1 MIDEGLR
8 LVDAAARKGVLV
20 RLLGGVAVY
29 LQSPSGGPLLPRSIN
44 DIDLVTKRGARTAVT
59 AVLLASGYS
68 PDQMFNALH
77 GSRRLLFYDDARG
90 RKLDV
95 FLGEFSM
102 CHQVPIADR
111 LDREAL
117 TIPLA
122 ELLVTKLQVVE
133 LTERDQRDIYNLVFH
148 NEVTDGSARGIEAD
162 YVAELCARD
171 WGLWRTAKE
180 TIVRCK
186 KNLPDYG
193 LEPAEADLIVE
204 RLDLLWARIEAKP
217 KTGKWRLRS
226 RVGDRMRWYDEP
238 EEHAG
243 GTQET

>member
-8 LVDAAARKGVLV
+8 LVDAAAKKGVLV

-29 LQSPSGGPLLPRSIN
+29 LQSPSGGPLLPRTIN

-95 FLGEFSM
+95 FVGEFSM

-122 ELLVTKLQVVE
+122 ELLMTKLQVVE

-148 NEVTDGSARGIEAD
+148 HEVTDGGAGGIEAD
-162 YVAELCARD
+162 YIAELCARD

-186 KNLPDYG
+186 TNLPEYS
-193 LEPAEADLIVE
+193 LEPAEANLILD
-204 RLDLLWARIEAKP
+204 RLDLLWARIEAAP
-217 KTGKWRLRS
+217 KTAKWRLRS
-226 RVGDRMRWYDEP
+226 RMGDRMRWYDSP
-238 EEHAG
+238 EEHSG
-243 GTQET
+243 GGPET